1 MNNRRITSGFTL
13 IELMIV
19 VAIVGLLVTLSIPS
33 YRSHI
38 ARSNRAAAQA
48 QLMQAA
54 QYMHRFYAANDNY
67 SIDRG
72 GGTTV
77 DKVMPAN
84 LQISPQGAAAALYQL
99 SWKGYDFTQTN
110 TFTLTMVPVTGQSMA
125 NDPCGSFTITQTGL
139 KGVTGSWTVAQ
150 CWR

>member
-1 MNNRRITSGFTL
+1 MIARRHSQGFSL

-19 VAIVGLLVTLSIPS
+19 VAIVGVLATLSVPA
-33 YRSHI
+33 YQRHI

-54 QYMHRFYAANDNY
+54 QYMQRFYAANDNY
-67 SIDRG
+67 SIDRSG
-72 GGTTV
+72 SKTV
-77 DKVMPAN
+77 DQVMPAN
-84 LQISPQGAAAALYQL
+84 LQTSPQGAAPPLYQL
-99 SWKGYDFTQTN
+99 NWTGYDFTQTN
-110 TFTLTMVPVTGQSMA
+110 TFTLTMVPVVGQSMA